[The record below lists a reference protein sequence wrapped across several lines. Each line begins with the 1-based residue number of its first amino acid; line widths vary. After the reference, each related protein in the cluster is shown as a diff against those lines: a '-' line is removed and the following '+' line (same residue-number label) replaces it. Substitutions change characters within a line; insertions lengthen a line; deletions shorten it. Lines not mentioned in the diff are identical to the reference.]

1 MLRTQ
6 ILLMGPQLRDTIAIA
21 DLLSSQSEMEVIEA
35 SPVRGV
41 ELLALLERT
50 EPEVL
55 IVESRP
61 EQAVSL
67 CAQVLGEYPHLV
79 VVVCDPVDQT
89 ITLNRLK
96 VESVKLPRSSLEGLP
111 TEIREAIR

>member
-1 MLRTQ
+1 MS
-6 ILLMGPQLRDTIAIA
+6 IA

-55 IVESRP
+55 VVESPPDR
-61 EQAVSL
+61 AVSL
-67 CAQVLGEYPHLV
+67 CAQVLSEYPHLV
-79 VVVCDPVDQT
+79 VVVSDPVDHT
-89 ITLNRLK
+89 LTLNRLK
-96 VESVKLPRSSLEGLP
+96 VESMTLPRSSLERLP
-111 TEIREAIR
+111 TEIREAIE